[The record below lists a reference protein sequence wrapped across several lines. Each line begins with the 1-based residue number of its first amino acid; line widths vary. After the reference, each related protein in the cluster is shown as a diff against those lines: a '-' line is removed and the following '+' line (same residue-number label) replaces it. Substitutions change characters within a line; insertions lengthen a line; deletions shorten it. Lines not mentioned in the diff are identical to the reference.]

1 MDADKPQWYDV
12 KYAYSG
18 LHSIINPPPSNVT
31 LFQQKPEKVDI
42 KTLVKQKVQLQQR
55 RETEKAQINE
65 TPDCKFC
72 FVNYRK
78 YNCQFYSP
86 TEAKFQVK
94 VYRNG
99 VEIVCECCDYS
110 DDDLECAASCNSDDI
125 PLKALLENSNS
136 FSYNTETGIDVN
148 EQANTSLAATEDVT
162 EDTTPLKIQPGW
174 YGKGW
179 RRRKR
184 KRTGNGC

>member
-1 MDADKPQWYDV
+1 MHQ
-12 KYAYSG
+12 
-18 LHSIINPPPSNVT
+18 
-31 LFQQKPEKVDI
+31 EKEAEEALVI
-42 KTLVKQKVQLQQR
+42 KTP
-55 RETEKAQINE
+55 E
-65 TPDCKFC
+65 CKFC
-72 FVNYRK
+72 FANYNK

-86 TEAKFQVK
+86 VENEFQVK

-110 DDDLECAASCNSDDI
+110 DDELEFAASCNSDDI

-136 FSYNTETGIDVN
+136 FSNTTESGMDVSKKTTTN
-148 EQANTSLAATEDVT
+148 LEVT
-162 EDTTPLKIQPGW
+162 EDTAPFKIQPGW